1 MANRSNAG
9 RLRPPGGTIPHAF
22 AINTCDDLRLGL
34 ASDLA
39 KNSSKMAESE
49 QKNVAL
55 FVATLFHSATV
66 AHFMHLSTDSYAKH
80 KALQKYY
87 EGIVDLT
94 DAVAESYMGYE
105 EVKLTQW
112 PREFHLASDPVTYLE
127 KLRDFVEEI
136 RKVICPEYTPIQNQ
150 IDAIQELMDS
160 TIYKLKFLS

>member
-1 MANRSNAG
+1 
-9 RLRPPGGTIPHAF
+9 
-22 AINTCDDLRLGL
+22 
-34 ASDLA
+34 
-39 KNSSKMAESE
+39 MAESE

-55 FVATLFHSATV
+55 LVSTLLHSATV
-66 AHFMHLSTDSYAKH
+66 THFMHFSTDSYARH
-80 KALQKYY
+80 VALATYY
-87 EGIVDLT
+87 DEIVDLT
-94 DAVAESYMGYE
+94 DDLAEAFMGYE

-112 PREFHLASDPVTYLE
+112 PKEFHLASDPVTYLE

>member
-1 MANRSNAG
+1 
-9 RLRPPGGTIPHAF
+9 
-22 AINTCDDLRLGL
+22 
-34 ASDLA
+34 
-39 KNSSKMAESE
+39 MAESE
-49 QKNVAL
+49 NKTVAL

-87 EGIVDLT
+87 EDIVDLA

-105 EVKLTQW
+105 EMRLTAW
-112 PREFHLASDPVTYLE
+112 PKEFHLASDPVTYLE
-127 KLRDFVEEI
+127 KLRDFVEEA

>member
-1 MANRSNAG
+1 MLVGCGLPVGQSHTLSPSTCADLQCRLPSVLAENR
-9 RLRPPGGTIPHAF
+9 
-22 AINTCDDLRLGL
+22 C
-34 ASDLA
+34 
-39 KNSSKMAESE
+39 KMAESE

-66 AHFMHLSTDSYAKH
+66 THFMHLSTDSYAKH

-87 EGIVDLT
+87 ENIVDLT

-112 PREFHLASDPVTYLE
+112 PKEFHLASDPVTYLE